1 MLCLDGDVM
10 VVLSWVCTSTETHW
24 TVHFKWVQFIVYK
37 LYPNKVVKNKTGKSV
52 FCSKLASLL
61 ILSNFTHVIY
71 FIRLW
76 FSNIR
81 HILLKDK
88 YILITANLQ
97 GIFSSTPQAPET
109 QRVARIEFIPNPTAP
124 QAPKRKETFPDSPSH
139 LTPHLSPVSKSC
151 LCWGLGWIPASF
163 HPGCHS
169 PNWSFQEFP
178 CFQDGVYSY

>member
-1 MLCLDGDVM
+1 MLCLDDVM
-10 VVLSWVCTSTETHW
+10 VVLSWVCTPIETHW

-37 LYPNKVVKNKTGKSV
+37 LYPNKVVKTKTGKSV

-76 FSNIR
+76 LSNIH

-88 YILITANLQ
+88 CILITANLQ

-109 QRVARIEFIPNPTAP
+109 QSGQDWIYPYPYCAP
-124 QAPKRKETFPDSPSH
+124 APKRKETCPDSPSH

-178 CFQDGVYSY
+178 CLQDGVYSY